1 MEYVT
6 CQKSISSV
14 KAQSSNKIQMTEI
27 FLGGLLSLKEFQMMD
42 EIEQAREG
50 WRKKAREVARNVVA
64 PRAAEID
71 AKGEFPWDIV
81 KVFAQEGFL
90 SLLVPEEYGG
100 KDVDITSFCIVV
112 DEIAY
117 SCVSS
122 ALLIIA
128 HTVGMMP
135 VVLAESRELKERVLT
150 RTTRDGTLFCF
161 CLTEPEAGSDAASIR
176 TKAFLKG
183 DHYLLNGRKC
193 FITNGGV
200 SDFYT
205 VFATT
210 QTDKRIEGITGFLIE
225 KGTPGLS
232 IGKTE
237 EKMGIRGSNTTEVV
251 LEDAKVPIS
260 QRIGEEGVGWWLMMR
275 TLNRSRPAIGA
286 LALGVAQGALDY
298 LIQFSRER
306 GWAEGKND
314 ILGVQFILADM
325 AIEIEAARALVY
337 EAAGMIDEKV
347 KGTPVQMYSAMS
359 KYFASDVAMNVTT
372 NAVQMMGW
380 HGLVQSHPVER
391 MMRDAKVIQIFEG
404 TNQIQR
410 MVVAHTL
417 LKSK

>member
-1 MEYVT
+1 M
-6 CQKSISSV
+6 
-14 KAQSSNKIQMTEI
+14 
-27 FLGGLLSLKEFQMMD
+27 GD
-42 EIEQAREG
+42 IERERER
-50 WRKKAREVARNVVA
+50 WRQKAREVARGVVA

-81 KVFAQEGFL
+81 DAFGQNGFL
-90 SLLVPEEYGG
+90 SLFIPKEYGG
-100 KDVDITSFCIVV
+100 EDADITSFCFVV
-112 DEIAY
+112 EEIACY
-117 SCVSS
+117 CVSS
-122 ALLIIA
+122 ALLMIA
-128 HTVGMMP
+128 HTVGLMP
-135 VVLAESRELKERVLT
+135 IVLVETKELKERVLP
-150 RTTRDGTLFCF
+150 RIAKEKALLCF

-176 TKAFLKG
+176 TKAVLQG

-205 VFATT
+205 VFALTNT
-210 QTDKRIEGITGFLIE
+210 EKKMEGISGFVVE

-251 LEDAKVPIS
+251 LEDVRVPMT

-286 LALGVAQGALDY
+286 LAVGLAQGALDY
-298 LIQFSRER
+298 VVRFGREK
-306 GWAEGKND
+306 GWAESKND
-314 ILGVQFILADM
+314 TLGVQFMLADM

-337 EAAGMIDEKV
+337 KAARMMDEKV

-359 KYFASDVAMNVTT
+359 KYFASDIAMKVTT
-372 NAVQMMGW
+372 DAVQVMQW
-380 HGLVQSHPVER
+380 HGLVRNHPVER

-417 LKSK
+417 LKG